1 MPVRIRSKTRVQGS
15 VTPTAL
21 GVETTVLS
29 LPDQPD
35 DFILEGFI
43 SLRELAAGD
52 TVVLRMYVAVDGATS
67 EIVDEITVFGPVA
80 PSVLRIPAMTLAY
93 NSKPRVTVTQI
104 SGTLRA
110 IRFTFIYQLMEE
122 I

>member
-1 MPVRIRSKTRVQGS
+1 MPVRIRSKTRVQSS

-21 GVETTVLS
+21 GVETTVFS
-29 LPDQPD
+29 LPDQSD

-43 SLRELAAGD
+43 SLRDLTSGD
-52 TVVLRMYVAVDGATS
+52 TVVFRMYVAVDGATS
-67 EIVDEITVFGPVA
+67 EIADEVIFSGPVR

-93 NSKPRVTVTQI
+93 NSKPRITVTQT
-104 SGTLRA
+104 SGTPRTV
-110 IRFTFIYQLMEE
+110 RFTFIYQVMEV